1 MDWSN
6 LKQNSGLLTGSTYRR
21 LSRFISVYYTGAKH
35 RMPDSRLQI
44 PVSGAPD
51 ISQRAIGKTGCGN
64 TAIVADCTLNRPTE
78 YLTSER
84 AADTKVKK

>member
-35 RMPDSRLQI
+35 KMPDSGSQI
-44 PVSGAPD
+44 PVSRRRN
-51 ISQRAIGKTGCGN
+51 ISQRAIAKTGCGN
-64 TAIVADCTLNRPTE
+64 TAIVADCALNWPTE